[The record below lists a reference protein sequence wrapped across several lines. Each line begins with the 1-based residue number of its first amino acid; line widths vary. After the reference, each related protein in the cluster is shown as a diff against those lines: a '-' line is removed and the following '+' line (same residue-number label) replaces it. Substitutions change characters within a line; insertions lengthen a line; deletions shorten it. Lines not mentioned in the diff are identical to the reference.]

1 MDKSIQ
7 KCEGNKHMI
16 NYRIYVFFN
25 PSRGIFIIK
34 YMNNVV
40 NIKNRSEVS
49 ALFYKNYIL
58 YIKCM
63 NQSYSIRTIQG
74 ERNYGIKVDYCSAV
88 HLTS

>member
-1 MDKSIQ
+1 
-7 KCEGNKHMI
+7 MI

-58 YIKCM
+58 YVKCI
-63 NQSYSIRTIQG
+63 NVVRTIG
-74 ERNYGIKVDYCSAV
+74 EIRNYGIKVDYCSAV
-88 HLTS
+88 HLTP